1 MQQSNSTPDDFTT
14 TQRTSMYSST
24 NEIDQRK
31 RTKSSESTSTL
42 ALTTLLERY
51 ERTLKERQ
59 QAIAVVNNQPLD
71 IDEVL
76 KRYRTKVENPE
87 KVNSSNQK
95 QISFLHLVFSG

>member
-1 MQQSNSTPDDFTT
+1 MQQSNSTPEDFTT

-24 NEIDQRK
+24 NEIEQRK

-59 QAIAVVNNQPLD
+59 QAIAVVNNQSLD

-76 KRYRTKVENPE
+76 KRYRPKIENPD
-87 KVNSSNQK
+87 KVNLSKSK
-95 QISFLHLVFSG
+95 TDLFILYF